1 MTYQPTILFRVNA
14 DVSVGLGHVSRCR
27 SLMLALSSKTECRF
41 AVMTDDKDVVSRVL
55 SGISYDLYA
64 IRGTIP
70 QARFNAVVVDLPD
83 LGVVTDSFREIAD
96 LIVCLDDSGLGLDD
110 QDILIRPNLL
120 GVPAPEGMPEDCHW
134 TGQVILHPDF
144 ATFSQI
150 PNTEKAF
157 GKKELF
163 VCFGGSDPCR
173 ITLRAVSLLKL
184 LRQDVLIYVVIGAAF
199 HHVEELT
206 AAVSGDV
213 RFIVKQN
220 IPDIARVLR
229 NADLAIISGG
239 TLLYEA
245 CASGVPSVVICQ
257 NHEQLLESDIVH
269 AAEAAISLGESAN
282 VSDENILS
290 AVEWLLDN
298 DSLRLKMGDVG
309 RSLVLPD
316 GAVQLASKLLLCLE
330 KRRAA

>member
-1 MTYQPTILFRVNA
+1 MTYRPTILFRVNA

-41 AVMTDDKDVVSRVL
+41 SVMTDATEVVSRVL
-55 SGISYDLYA
+55 LGISYDLYE
-64 IRGTIP
+64 IGGTASNP
-70 QARFNAVVVDLPD
+70 RFNAVVVDLPD
-83 LGVVTDSFREIAD
+83 PGGVKESFREIAD
-96 LIVCLDDSGLGLDD
+96 LIVCLDDSGVGLDD

-120 GVPAPEGMPEDCHW
+120 VASAPEGMPEDCYW
-134 TGQVILHPDF
+134 AGQPILHPDF
-144 ATFSQI
+144 AVLSQI
-150 PNTEKAF
+150 PNTEMQL
-157 GKKELF
+157 GKKQLF
-163 VCFGGSDPCR
+163 ICFGGSDPYR
-173 ITLRAVSLLKL
+173 ITLRVAPLLKL
-184 LRQDVLIYVVIGAAF
+184 LRHDVLVYVVIGAAF

-206 AAVSGDV
+206 ASVSGDA
-213 RFIVKQN
+213 RFIVQQN

-245 CASGVPSVVICQ
+245 CASGVPSIVICQ
-257 NHEQLLESDIVH
+257 NQEQLLESDIAH

-290 AVEWLLDN
+290 AVERLIDN
-298 DSLRLKMGDVG
+298 DSLRQKMGDAG

-316 GAVQLASKLLLCLE
+316 GAAQLASRLLTCLG
-330 KRRAA
+330 KRRAT